1 MVLASRSSDVSG
13 EPRALASIC
22 NWYLTGANEW
32 LRRALGLKWST
43 AFHNRTLGRA
53 PEITPGTYMVISL
66 QCIVLIVINI
76 NLCFEKC
83 FFSFNRI
90 DLPPYNSFE
99 DLRDKIHLAIESCHG
114 FEGVD

>member
-1 MVLASRSSDVSG
+1 MVLASRSSDVSR
-13 EPRALASIC
+13 EPRALAPIC
-22 NWYLTGANEW
+22 NWYLTGAYEW

-83 FFSFNRI
+83 FLALIALIFLHTILS
-90 DLPPYNSFE
+90 
-99 DLRDKIHLAIESCHG
+99 KI
-114 FEGVD
+114 